1 MEFEE
6 DSTESQIVTME
17 RVVHHLMG
25 NLKLLAGTHA
35 SANLPK
41 PRDKAS
47 FDKLLKARCGERDGS
62 GLFSGVPAVLSF
74 F

>member
-1 MEFEE
+1 MTFEFEE
-6 DSTESQIVTME
+6 DTVESQLVTME

-47 FDKLLKARCGERDGS
+47 FDKLLRARTRS
-62 GLFSGVPAVLSF
+62 S
-74 F
+74 